1 MTVQTVDAPHES
13 APLVRVRGLGIE
25 IDDPRVAKGEGTQ
38 LVRDVSFDLH
48 RGQAL
53 GVAGE
58 SGSGKSL
65 TATAVANL
73 RQRGVRRSH
82 GRIEIAGQ
90 QVDPA
95 SPGTGQRVAMIF
107 QNPMT
112 SLNPSMRIGQQI
124 AEAVRMKEP
133 GISRRDAARR
143 AVEVL
148 DQVEIDR
155 AADRARQYP
164 FEFSGGMRQRAMIG
178 IAVACQP
185 EVLVADEPTTALDV
199 TVQHSVMNLLDRLR
213 VEMGLAILLI
223 SHDLSVLSERC
234 ENLLIM
240 YAGQVVE
247 AGPAQ
252 TVLAQPVHPYTEGLL
267 RCIPEYALATGELKP
282 IPGRVPPPSFRIP
295 GCRFADRCDWAI
307 GACHAEPVQL
317 SMVSPDR
324 EIRCIRWRDRLPES
338 ARSEYSSWRKRAA
351 VPERERGDWV
361 SPDRED

>member
-1 MTVQTVDAPHES
+1 
-13 APLVRVRGLGIE
+13 
-25 IDDPRVAKGEGTQ
+25 
-38 LVRDVSFDLH
+38 
-48 RGQAL
+48 
-53 GVAGE
+53 
-58 SGSGKSL
+58 
-65 TATAVANL
+65 
-73 RQRGVRRSH
+73 
-82 GRIEIAGQ
+82 
-90 QVDPA
+90 
-95 SPGTGQRVAMIF
+95 MIF